1 MHILNLILLF
11 VLAGCVDKKEMKIF
25 TKSGG
30 SQGSS
35 SSGSGSS
42 NTITISAP
50 TFTSAN
56 DFDRNSIG

>member
-30 SQGSS
+30 SQ
-35 SSGSGSS
+35 
-42 NTITISAP
+42 IV
-50 TFTSAN
+50 
-56 DFDRNSIG
+56 